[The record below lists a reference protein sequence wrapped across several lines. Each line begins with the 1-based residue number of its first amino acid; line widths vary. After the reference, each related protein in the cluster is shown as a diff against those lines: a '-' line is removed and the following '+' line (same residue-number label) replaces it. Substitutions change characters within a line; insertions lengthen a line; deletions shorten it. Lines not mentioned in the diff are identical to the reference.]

1 MPTEKM
7 LYREIQAY
15 RQNPLIYLVL
25 AILTLVASLFVY
37 LLKQSEYASGVGLGL
52 LFLVL
57 ALIAFGKITT
67 TVTETAVYL
76 RYLPLVP
83 QYRISFHQIKE
94 VYRQEINPIADFG
107 GYGLRVRGRTRAV
120 LIQGSSAVAFLRHS
134 GSTFLLGSQEPEK
147 LHHVCQQILNR
158 LNSST

>member
-1 MPTEKM
+1 MPAEKIH
-7 LYREIQAY
+7 YIEIQTY
-15 RQNPLIYLVL
+15 RQNPLIYLAL
-25 AILTLVASLFVY
+25 AALLLLASLFVY
-37 LLKQSEYASGVGLGL
+37 LLRQSQYPSAVGLGL

-83 QYRISFHQIKE
+83 QYRISFQQIKE
-94 VYRQEINPIADFG
+94 VYRQEVNPLADFG
-107 GYGLRVRGRTRAV
+107 GYGFRVRGRTRAL
-120 LIQGSSAVAFLRHS
+120 LIQGSSAVAFVRHS

-147 LHHVCQQILNR
+147 LSHICQQILTKT
-158 LNSST
+158 ST